1 MAFIKKNVIMCL
13 IVAVLVTTLVS
24 CNSDVRIKPVT
35 LESEPESSK
44 KISLRFISSW
54 GGVDTK
60 SDPLQQVL
68 NGFMEDNSD
77 IEVIN
82 ESMYGED
89 FLHKLKT
96 DFASGY
102 NPDVFG
108 LWPGSDIRSL
118 VEAGKV
124 ADITY
129 LLDEDKDWKDTF
141 GESEWQFTTYSDKI
155 YGLPLEIIYECLFI
169 NRDMFVHHNVKVPR
183 TYGDLKQAVVDF
195 RKKGVIPIAY
205 NSTAEGTYLYQN
217 IVARLGGRENVENPF
232 INGVPNSCYVEAM
245 DYVKELYQM
254 EAFPSNAFKISS
266 RERDDLFINKKAAMI
281 VQGSWFIGR
290 FKDGDTTVDIV
301 PFPYIRGGVTSE
313 SALIYGFGCGT
324 FHMSRSA
331 FNDEVRRDAS
341 VKLLKALT
349 SKESAE
355 VFAKRTGMLSNVDS
369 ERLNTYRGRL
379 RVNEKSLLNA
389 ADELIGPPD
398 SFVDRSIW
406 ERIIVEE
413 FPYVLAGEKTPE
425 QVWENVRQEYIIK
438 GLE

>member
-1 MAFIKKNVIMCL
+1 MI
-13 IVAVLVTTLVS
+13 LVS
-24 CNSDVRIKPVT
+24 CKSVDRIKPVSLADET
-35 LESEPESSK
+35 EVSSK
-44 KISLRFISSW
+44 INLRFISSW

-68 NGFMEDNSD
+68 NGFMEDNPD

-108 LWPGSDIRSL
+108 LWPGSDIRAL
-118 VEAGKV
+118 VKAGKV

-129 LLDEDKDWKDTF
+129 LLEEDKEWKDTF
-141 GESEWQFTTYSDKI
+141 GESEWQFTTYDDRI

-169 NRDMFVHHNVKVPR
+169 NRDMFVKYNVKVPR
-183 TYGDLKQAVVDF
+183 TYGDLKQAVIDF
-195 RKKGVIPIAY
+195 RKNGVIPIAY

-232 INGVPNSCYVEAM
+232 INGSPNKCYVEAM
-245 DYVKELYQM
+245 EYVKELYQM
-254 EAFPSNAFKISS
+254 EAFPADAFKISS
-266 RERDDLFINKKAAMI
+266 RERDELFINKKAAMI
-281 VQGSWFIGR
+281 VQGSWFLGR
-290 FKDGDTTVDIV
+290 FPDGDTTVDIV
-301 PFPYIRGGVTSE
+301 PFPYIREGVTSE
-313 SALIYGFGCGT
+313 SALIYGFGCGS
-324 FHMSRSA
+324 FHMSKSA
-331 FNDEVRRDAS
+331 SEDGARKNAS
-341 VKLLKALT
+341 IKLLKALT

-355 VFAKRTGMLSNVDS
+355 IFAKRTGMLSNVDS
-369 ERLNTYRGRL
+369 ERLNTYQGRL
-379 RVNEKSLLNA
+379 RVNEKALLNA

-406 ERIIVEE
+406 EGTIVEE
-413 FPYVLAGEKTPE
+413 FPYVLVGEKTPE
-425 QVWENVRQEYIIK
+425 QVWDQVKEEYRAK

>member
-1 MAFIKKNVIMCL
+1 MAFIRKSVITCL
-13 IVAVLVTTLVS
+13 IMAILVMILVS
-24 CNSDVRIKPVT
+24 CKSVDRIKPVSLADET
-35 LESEPESSK
+35 EVSSK
-44 KISLRFISSW
+44 INLRFISSW

-68 NGFMEDNSD
+68 NGFMEDNPD

-108 LWPGSDIRSL
+108 LWPGSDIRAL
-118 VEAGKV
+118 VKAGKV

-129 LLDEDKDWKDTF
+129 LLEEDKEWKDTF
-141 GESEWQFTTYSDKI
+141 GESEWQFTTYDDRI

-169 NRDMFVHHNVKVPR
+169 NRDMFVKYNVKVPR
-183 TYGDLKQAVVDF
+183 TYGDLKQAVIDF
-195 RKKGVIPIAY
+195 RKNGVIPIAY

-232 INGVPNSCYVEAM
+232 INGSPNKCYVEAM
-245 DYVKELYQM
+245 EYVKELYQM
-254 EAFPSNAFKISS
+254 EAFPADAFKISS
-266 RERDDLFINKKAAMI
+266 RERDELFINKKAAMI
-281 VQGSWFIGR
+281 VQGSWFLGR
-290 FKDGDTTVDIV
+290 FPDGDTTVDIV
-301 PFPYIRGGVTSE
+301 PFPYIREGVTSE
-313 SALIYGFGCGT
+313 SALIYGFGCGS
-324 FHMSRSA
+324 FHMSKSA
-331 FNDEVRRDAS
+331 SEDGARKNAS
-341 VKLLKALT
+341 IKLLKALT

-355 VFAKRTGMLSNVDS
+355 IFAKRTGMLSNVDS
-369 ERLNTYRGRL
+369 ERLNTYQGRL
-379 RVNEKSLLNA
+379 RVNEKALLNA

-406 ERIIVEE
+406 EGTIVEE
-413 FPYVLAGEKTPE
+413 FPYVLVGEKTPE
-425 QVWENVRQEYIIK
+425 QVWDQVKEEYRAK